1 MIQKNT
7 LAIARQP
14 LVDTVI
20 DVLRKQ
26 IADQNWKVG
35 ERIPTE
41 TELTEMFAVG
51 RNTVREAIR
60 VLSHSGMLE
69 VRQGDGT
76 YVRSQIDP
84 SETMRQMDKGS
95 LQEHFELQCMLESEA
110 ARYAAERRTQSD
122 LNKIRRALEA
132 RGENSVDR
140 DIESFLKKDAVFH
153 QAIVNASHNM
163 AMIALY
169 EYFRVSVR
177 QNTRKIL
184 LMNEL
189 PEPGYSAHLTLV
201 EAIEQ
206 QDAMKAQEAV
216 RKMLQPMIDYLADA

>member
-1 MIQKNT
+1 MTQNS
-7 LAIARQP
+7 LAVVRQP

-26 IADQNWKVG
+26 ITEHKWLVG

-41 TELTEMFAVG
+41 SELTAMFKVG
-51 RNTVREAIR
+51 RNTIREAVR

-110 ARYAAERRTQSD
+110 ARYAAQRRTKKD
-122 LNKIRRALEA
+122 LAAIRRALEL
-132 RGENSVDR
+132 RGEKSNIR
-140 DIESFLKKDAVFH
+140 DVESFLKQDGLFH

-163 AMIALY
+163 PMIALY
-169 EYFRVSVR
+169 EYFRISVR
-177 QNTRKIL
+177 KNTRKIVML
-184 LMNEL
+184 NEL
-189 PEPGYSAHLTLV
+189 PEPDYAAHLNLV
-201 EAIEQ
+201 EAIEE
-206 QDAMKAQEAV
+206 QDASRAQEAV
-216 RKMLQPMIDYLADA
+216 REMLQPMIASLART